1 MGFFYQAI
9 KRATGQPVEEASEN
23 EAATSPAF
31 ETVPLA
37 AAASASALG
46 HTMAQPLDGAAS
58 AKPRSSAISRQLLRL
73 QNPIEM
79 LVAFLS
85 PPVIDENIIAMEQCR
100 VVRTRLLEVV
110 RARKVKTL
118 LVTSAIPAEGKTV
131 LSVNLAVA
139 LSQLEGVRVL
149 LVDADLRKPTI
160 AQFLKMNAEKGLSTF
175 LQGTCEFDEICW
187 QITPSLDVCPTL
199 TMAQDTAE
207 ALHGSK
213 MQTFLKLA
221 TDSHDIV
228 ILDAAPLLPVADTQ
242 VLAPLLDGAILAVRA
257 NQTPGDMVEQAAAIL
272 GPKLIG
278 TILNGAK
285 RPAQNRYYTNYVG
298 QRRKSK

>member
-9 KRATGQPVEEASEN
+9 KRATGQPVEEAAEA
-23 EAATSPAF
+23 EAATSSVVEVA
-31 ETVPLA
+31 PLA
-37 AAASASALG
+37 AAASATALG
-46 HTMAQPLDGAAS
+46 VATVQPLDVTAPAKTRAS
-58 AKPRSSAISRQLLRL
+58 SIARQLLRL

-100 VVRTRLLEVV
+100 VVRTRLLEVI
-110 RARKVKTL
+110 RARKIKTL
-118 LVTSAIPAEGKTV
+118 LVTSAVPSEGKTV
-131 LSVNLAVA
+131 LSVNLAFA

-149 LVDADLRKPTI
+149 LVDADLRKPTV

-175 LQGTCEFDEICW
+175 LQGKCEFDEICW
-187 QITPSLDVCPTL
+187 QISQSLDVCPTL
-199 TMAQDTAE
+199 IMAQDTSE
-207 ALHGSK
+207 ALHGSR
-213 MQTFLKLA
+213 MQAFLKLA
-221 TDSHDIV
+221 TESHDIV

-242 VLAPLLDGAILAVRA
+242 VLAPLLDGALLAVRA
-257 NQTPGDMVEQAAAIL
+257 HQTPGEMVQQAAGIL

-298 QRRKSK
+298 KSRKK

>member
-1 MGFFYQAI
+1 
-9 KRATGQPVEEASEN
+9 
-23 EAATSPAF
+23 
-31 ETVPLA
+31 
-37 AAASASALG
+37 
-46 HTMAQPLDGAAS
+46 
-58 AKPRSSAISRQLLRL
+58 
-73 QNPIEM
+73 M

-100 VVRTRLLEVV
+100 VVRTRLLEVI
-110 RARKVKTL
+110 RTRKVKTL
-118 LVTSAIPAEGKTV
+118 LVTSAIPSEGKTV
-131 LSVNLAVA
+131 LSVNLAFA

-175 LQGTCEFDEICW
+175 LQGKCEFDEICW

-207 ALHGSK
+207 ALHGSR
-213 MQTFLKLA
+213 MQAFLKLA

-228 ILDAAPLLPVADTQ
+228 IIDAAPLLPVADTQ
-242 VLAPLLDGAILAVRA
+242 VLAPLLDGAVLAVRA
-257 NQTPGDMVEQAAAIL
+257 NQTPGEMVEQAAAIL
-272 GPKLIG
+272 GPKMIG

-298 QRRKSK
+298 KSRTK